1 MYLLRALFWTGV
13 LALFVPFKSF
23 DLARGDIRVDRPAL
37 MSELKALPS
46 YCDHRADVCRK
57 AGEVAAL
64 MRKDGEMLVGEIL
77 DRDNLRRMAGFAHQT
92 FSADQDLMGDER
104 AVLRMRP

>member
-37 MSELKALPS
+37 MSELKALPA
-46 YCDHRADVCRK
+46 YCDHRGDVCRK

-64 MRKDGEMLVGEIL
+64 MRQDGEMLIADVFN
-77 DRDNLRRMAGFAHQT
+77 RDNLHHMAELAHQAL
-92 FSADQDLMGDER
+92 SADQDLMGDER
-104 AVLRMRP
+104 GLVRMRP